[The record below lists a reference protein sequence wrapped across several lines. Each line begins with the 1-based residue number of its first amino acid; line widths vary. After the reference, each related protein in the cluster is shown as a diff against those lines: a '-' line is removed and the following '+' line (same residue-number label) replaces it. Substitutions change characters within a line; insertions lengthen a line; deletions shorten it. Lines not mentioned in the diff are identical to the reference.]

1 MKNIRSIMLFLFF
14 LVLVGCSSSAGS
26 FPSNNMIKIKKE
38 VYIASNDKIPKDELA
53 DQIGEIEV
61 SSTDVSDH
69 DADHIIS
76 SNSYEAGTKL
86 FKIKDKNH
94 MDMIAVEESEE
105 QYVIAYNTKYK
116 KSK

>member
-1 MKNIRSIMLFLFF
+1 MKNKRSIILFLFF

-26 FPSNNMIKIKKE
+26 FPSNYMIKINKE
-38 VYIASNDKIPKDELA
+38 VYIASNDTIPRDDLA
-53 DQIGEIEV
+53 DQIGEIEI

-69 DADHIIS
+69 DEDHLIS

-86 FKIKDKNH
+86 YKIKDKNH
-94 MDMIAVEESEE
+94 VDMIAVEESEE

-116 KSK
+116 KE